1 MFDAVQEIIDRL
13 AASLRRSAALVD
25 ADMSLVA
32 SSKHFDDVDP
42 AQVALLTTRQVA
54 DSLRESVPT
63 APRFPAAVI
72 DENPGRGIRFPRM
85 LLTLRSRAAIL
96 GYLFITLPTPL
107 TPSEYLSA
115 LEATDVLRHLI
126 ENASRSIEDVNLEVE
141 AEMLALLTNEEGS
154 RAKAAE
160 ELMGLGMFSQSRH
173 FVALCIALDV
183 EWGPWDGPPA
193 REVITRIVA
202 RAITTPR
209 IDAYG
214 FVPTAPESFVL
225 IGFQRPPSRDALHSI
240 VSGLVAEL
248 ARGRGG
254 DAVPGRVGVGGT
266 IDALSEAWRS
276 YDQAVVATQVAR
288 ALKSAHSYWLDVP
301 VAASLAAMFGPAVPE
316 HLRTGPLHLLESAP
330 PDVVPLL
337 TAFFDEGGSATAI
350 AARFGVHR
358 ATIYQRLERVSK
370 LIGLDLA
377 KSDDRLVIHAWLT
390 RRRFTD

>member
-13 AASLRRSAALVD
+13 AASLRRSAALLD

-32 SSKHFDDVDP
+32 NSRHFDDIDP
-42 AQVALLTTRQVA
+42 AQITLLTTRAIA
-54 DSLRESVPT
+54 DSLRESVGT
-63 APRFPAAVI
+63 APRSSVVVV
-72 DENPGRGIRFPRM
+72 DEDPGRGIRFPRM
-85 LLTLRSRAAIL
+85 LLTLRSQAEVL
-96 GYLFITLPTPL
+96 GYMFITLPTPL

-115 LEATDVLRHLI
+115 LEAGDVLSHLL

-141 AEMLALLTNEEGS
+141 AEMMALLTNEESS
-154 RAKAAE
+154 RVKAAE

-173 FVALCIALDV
+173 FVSLCIAFDV

-225 IGFQRPPSRDALHSI
+225 IGFQRSPSRDALHSI

-254 DAVPGRVGVGGT
+254 DPVPGRIGVGGT
-266 IDALSEAWRS
+266 IDALSDAWRS

-288 ALKSAHSYWLDVP
+288 AEKSAYSYWVDAP
-301 VAASLAAMFGPAVPE
+301 VAASLAAMFGPVVPQ
-316 HLRTGPLHLLESAP
+316 HLRTDPLQLLESAP
-330 PDVVPLL
+330 PDVAALL

-358 ATIYQRLERVSK
+358 VTIYQRLERASK

-390 RRRFTD
+390 RRRFID